1 MTSRQAAVRLQ
12 PRPWEQYP
20 IDFDTPS
27 AEQARAVG
35 QVAAESA
42 QQRADRREP
51 GFSERAAK
59 HILFSLGHLREAS
72 GEALTDLCKRDGIKP
87 PDDRAFGGVYARL
100 AREGRI
106 RCVGFVS
113 RAKGHGTAGGRVWR
127 LAP

>member
-1 MTSRQAAVRLQ
+1 M
-12 PRPWEQYP
+12 QYP
-20 IDFDTPS
+20 FDFDTPP

-35 QVAAESA
+35 QVAADNAE
-42 QQRADRREP
+42 QRAEHREP

-59 HILFSLGHLREAS
+59 HILFSLSHLIEAS
-72 GEALTDLCKRDGIKP
+72 GEALTDLCKRDGITP

-100 AREGRI
+100 VREGRI

-127 LAP
+127 LA